1 MQVIFL
7 KEDRAWIEEAVTIGG
22 MTEDKGAAG
31 FPLGRLSL
39 MTRGDV
45 AWTEEV
51 LSPSDA
57 IPVK

>member
-7 KEDRAWIEEAVTIGG
+7 KEEREWIEEAVTIGG
-22 MTEDKGAAG
+22 KAESKDAAG
-31 FPLGRLSL
+31 FSIWRLSL

-51 LSPSDA
+51 LSPFDA
-57 IPVK
+57 IPFK